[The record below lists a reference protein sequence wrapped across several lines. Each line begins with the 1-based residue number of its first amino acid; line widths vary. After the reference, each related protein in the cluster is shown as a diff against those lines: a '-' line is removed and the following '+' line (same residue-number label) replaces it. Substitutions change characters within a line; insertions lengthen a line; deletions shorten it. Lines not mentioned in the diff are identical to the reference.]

1 MVVYS
6 QVLLSFFLLSVLPP
20 FPFFADKD
28 KTFSIIFCELI
39 FYNFVYPCSFLSF
52 TFDWGTCRVQKFFLR
67 EERKWGTASLYWKKG
82 RNKKVSRDKV
92 SKKVISSLSKGSETI
107 S

>member
-1 MVVYS
+1 VVYS

-39 FYNFVYPCSFLSF
+39 FFDFVYPCSFLFSF
-52 TFDWGTCRVQKFFLR
+52 ELVVYRSFFLR

-82 RNKKVSRDKV
+82 RKEETK
-92 SKKVISSLSKGSETI
+92 SEQRQ
-107 S
+107 SVEEGDFHL